1 MSGSKLSD
9 SITSVSNT
17 VDDILKVFD
26 KSLIETEFNNASSFA
41 TFLFHFALKVIDLV
55 EQLMK
60 DTSGSIKKYVV
71 VKVLESIVQKYYPDQ
86 IEFFND
92 NIDEIIE
99 TIIEESIP
107 DTKPTTVF
115 LGDTDSINF
124 LLPYLIPKK

>member
-86 IEFFND
+86 IQFFND

-99 TIIEESIP
+99 TIIESFY
-107 DTKPTTVF
+107 V
-115 LGDTDSINF
+115 L
-124 LLPYLIPKK
+124 KKMKLHHHCFPCCT